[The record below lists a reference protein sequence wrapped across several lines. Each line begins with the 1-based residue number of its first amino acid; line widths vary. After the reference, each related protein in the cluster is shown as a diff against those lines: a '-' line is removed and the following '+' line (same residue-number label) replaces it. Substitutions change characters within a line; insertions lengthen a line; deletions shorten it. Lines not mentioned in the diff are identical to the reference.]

1 MFQTP
6 YSYPNPFQTYQQPI
20 QQNIPQTQ
28 QIIKVNGRNGA
39 NAYQMPPNSSV
50 LLLDESSP
58 IIWLA
63 QTDGAGYKTVTAY
76 DIQLHQDLPPVDT
89 HDLEK
94 RISKIEEMLKNEP
107 NTSSVKQWKPNYESI
122 KSSSTNGTN
131 NQVSK

>member
-6 YSYPNPFQTYQQPI
+6 YSYPNPFQNYQQPI

-107 NTSSVKQWKPNYESI
+107 NTTSVKQWKPSYESI
-122 KSSSTNGTN
+122 KSGSTTGTN

>member
-6 YSYPNPFQTYQQPI
+6 YSYPNPFQNYQQPI

-94 RISKIEEMLKNEP
+94 RISKIEEMLKNES
-107 NTSSVKQWKPNYESI
+107 NTASVKQWKPNYESI
-122 KSSSTNGTN
+122 KSGSTNGTN